1 MVNRTL
7 LFATLIAG
15 LVSAS
20 IAGTI
25 SWKIASSRTCIGG
38 NAPAQPAALT
48 DERQSDFFK
57 SVAPPLTGGQEMRP
71 RW

>member
-7 LFATLIAG
+7 IYTTVIAS
-15 LVSAS
+15 LLSAS
-20 IAGTI
+20 IVGAI
-25 SWKIASSRTCIGG
+25 SWQIASSRTCIEG
-38 NAPAQPAALT
+38 NASAQPAALT